1 MKPSGP
7 LTVTLIVT
15 LCLLT
20 LPGGPTAVPQAQQA
34 PQSSPASAAGDAA
47 ALKPTNHP
55 PLPADVSQLWMAPS
69 SQGRARTP
77 RTATASEFANA
88 VKLEV
93 DGDFA
98 KALPIFSKDSLQE
111 GPLGHYA
118 EYYKGLAE
126 LRLSRVA
133 DARRTFQA
141 LSSKQ
146 PVGYLLEAAAL
157 REAESDEAL
166 NDLQSALDVYERLA
180 AMKTSAPDDVLM
192 RVGRVARSLGHKD
205 RAADA
210 YSRVVYEFPFSDLAS
225 SASTELETLPAAAI
239 GPGTTRYKLELGRAE
254 RLFGAKRYSQAR
266 SSFES
271 VKAAA
276 QGDDKELVSLRLAEC
291 DYFLKKARNAR
302 DGVKPY
308 LEKASR
314 QGEALFFHAVSVR
327 DLGDEEEYLRTVR
340 KLAAEFSDQ
349 SWAEEALNNLAT
361 YYILRDEDELAD
373 GTFREMYTKFPLGR
387 YAERAA
393 WKIGWWSY
401 KNGNYADTV
410 RVFESAAG
418 NFPRSDYRPP
428 WLYWSARAYD
438 KLNQPALADA
448 RYTLTATDYLNT
460 YYGRLAAKHLADRG
474 TRVPQR
480 RLIVDARSSTA
491 PGAAG
496 ADDQPQ
502 PLVQLPANEP
512 VIRALLALDLY
523 DQAVDELRYAQKV
536 WGDSSAIQATLAWI
550 FNQRGDLRPGINAM
564 KRAYPQFMAAGGE
577 KLPVEILRV
586 LYPVNY
592 WSLIKR
598 YSAEHDLDPYLVA
611 ALIAQESTFTADVKS
626 AANAYGLMQLL
637 PSTGRQ
643 YARMLKLT
651 PRFSLRMLTTA
662 ETNIRMGTAYFADL
676 VQQFGGTHYALATYN
691 AGPNRVS
698 RWISERPGVERD
710 QFIDDIPFPETQNYV
725 KRILGTAEDYRRL
738 YGSDALTTADV
749 DATPAVSH
757 QSKPTPAQKASAS
770 KAPAKKKPAAKKAP
784 AKKKTSTT
792 RKSKKAA

>member
-7 LTVTLIVT
+7 LTVTLIGA

-20 LPGGPTAVPQAQQA
+20 LPGGPVAAPRAQQA
-34 PQSSPASAAGDAA
+34 AAPIDDKA

-69 SQGRARTP
+69 TTSRTRTARS
-77 RTATASEFANA
+77 ATASEFAAA

-98 KALPIFSKDSLQE
+98 RALPILSKDSLQE

-118 EYYKGLAE
+118 QYYKGLAE
-126 LRLSRVA
+126 LRLSRA
-133 DARRTFQA
+133 SDARSTFQSLTA
-141 LSSKQ
+141 KQ
-146 PVGYLLEAAAL
+146 PLGFLVEATALRQGESEEALGDLQAAL
-157 REAESDEAL
+157 DR
-166 NDLQSALDVYERLA
+166 YERLA
-180 AMKTSAPDDVLM
+180 ATKTTAPDDVLM
-192 RVGRVARSLGHKD
+192 RIGRVARTLGQREK
-205 RAADA
+205 ATEA
-210 YSRVVYEFPFSDLAS
+210 YTRVVYEFPFSDLAAT
-225 SASTELETLPAAAI
+225 ASNELETLPVASIA
-239 GPGTTRYKLELGRAE
+239 PGSTRYKLELGRAE
-254 RLFGAKRYSQAR
+254 RLFGAKRFSQAR
-266 SSFES
+266 TSFEA
-271 VKAAA
+271 VKSAA
-276 QGDDKELVSLRLAEC
+276 QGDDRELINLRLAEC
-291 DYFLKKARNAR
+291 DYFLKRPRNAR

-308 LEKASR
+308 IEKASR
-314 QGEALFFHAVSVR
+314 QGEALFFHAVAVR
-327 DLGDEEEYLRTVR
+327 ELGDEDEYLRTIR
-340 KLAAEFSDQ
+340 KLADEFADQ
-349 SWAEEALNNLAT
+349 SWAEEGLNNLAT
-361 YYILRDEDELAD
+361 YYIVRDEDELAD
-373 GTFREMYTKFPLGR
+373 RTFRELYTKFPLGR
-387 YAERAA
+387 YAERSA

-401 KNGNYADTV
+401 KKGDYADTV
-410 RVFESAAG
+410 RMFESAAG
-418 NFPRSDYRPP
+418 SFPRSDYRPP
-428 WLYWSARAYD
+428 WLYWSARAHD
-438 KLNQPALADA
+438 QLNESALAEA

-460 YYGRLAAKHLADRG
+460 YYGRLAAKRLTDRSV
-474 TRVPQR
+474 RLPQR
-480 RLIVDARSSTA
+480 RLIVDARSGGT
-491 PGAAG
+491 AAG

-502 PLVQLPANEP
+502 PLVQLPPNEQ

-523 DQAVDELRYAQKV
+523 DQALDELRYAQKV
-536 WGDSSAIQATLAWI
+536 WGDSAAIQATVAWI
-550 FNQRGDLRPGINAM
+550 LNQRGELRPGINAM

-598 YSAEHDLDPYLVA
+598 YSAERDLDPYLVA
-611 ALIAQESTFTADVKS
+611 ALIAQESTFTADIKS

-643 YARMLKLT
+643 YARLLKIS

-662 ETNIRMGTAYFADL
+662 ETNIKMGTAYFADL
-676 VQQFGGTHYALATYN
+676 VQQFGSTHYALATYN

-698 RWISERPGVERD
+698 RWISERPGVDRD

-738 YGSDALTTADV
+738 YGSELSAGADV

-757 QSKPTPAQKASAS
+757 QSKPTPAQKASAAKS
-770 KAPAKKKPAAKKAP
+770 PAKKKPAAKAP

-792 RKSKKAA
+792 RKAKKAA